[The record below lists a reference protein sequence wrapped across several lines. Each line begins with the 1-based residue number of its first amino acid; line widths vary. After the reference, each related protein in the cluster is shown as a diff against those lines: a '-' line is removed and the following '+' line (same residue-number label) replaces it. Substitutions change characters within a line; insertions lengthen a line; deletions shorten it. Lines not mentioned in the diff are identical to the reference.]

1 LIDVPSAGI
10 PNSWIYFSSR
20 WNPDTEN
27 IRQLK
32 AGASIWLLNAETN
45 IWATDAIVDQGDLS
59 LKLQLLPERGEIYP
73 VSLAIGW
80 VNYLDTISDQIHLKE
95 GRVFDGLIN
104 LVYSDSSENPNH
116 RQSTFFVTATIG
128 VPQYNNHLSI
138 YVDKRKVSLASIW
151 YPFPRN
157 MGDAISIINQIDVI
171 RAKPYRNRF
180 DDALQWQLGLR
191 LIAIPDRFATMVSY
205 EDHEVWM
212 LNFEFQY

>member
-1 LIDVPSAGI
+1 
-10 PNSWIYFSSR
+10 
-20 WNPDTEN
+20 
-27 IRQLK
+27 
-32 AGASIWLLNAETN
+32 
-45 IWATDAIVDQGDLS
+45 
-59 LKLQLLPERGEIYP
+59 
-73 VSLAIGW
+73 LAIGW